1 MAVGLAPE
9 AAVTFTLVRAWQ
21 VHALASDATDV
32 LLRALVHIC
41 RTDRA
46 QQMQRLIAHKEKKK
60 YVEFARY
67 YSPTHLSLPCCTMCL

>member
-9 AAVTFTLVRAWQ
+9 AAMTFTLVGAWQ

-41 RTDRA
+41 RTDRV
-46 QQMQRLIAHKEKKK
+46 QMQRLIARREKKMWNLL
-60 YVEFARY
+60 
-67 YSPTHLSLPCCTMCL
+67 SITHLRT